1 MDNVAQVS
9 TDVNTDNE
17 WTDYD
22 CAQFDRRTD
31 EAEKP
36 LAELLEESYREDRAA
51 RWGFWVYGALVKE
64 WGSEVAGKAARATY
78 NRLKN
83 LDNLDIALDA
93 VPYYELTP
101 VPTFWRG
108 E

>member
-9 TDVNTDNE
+9 TDVNTDEIPVE
-17 WTDYD
+17 WPTW
-22 CAQFDRRTD
+22 DRRTD
-31 EAEKP
+31 KAEKP

-51 RWGFWVYGALVKE
+51 RWAFWVYDALVQK
-64 WGSEVAGKAARATY
+64 WDREVAGRAARATY